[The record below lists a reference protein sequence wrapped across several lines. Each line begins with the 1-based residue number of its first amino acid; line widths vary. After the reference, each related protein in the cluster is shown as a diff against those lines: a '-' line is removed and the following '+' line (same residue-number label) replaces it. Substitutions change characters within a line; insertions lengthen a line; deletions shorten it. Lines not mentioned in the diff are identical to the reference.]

1 MKSKLILSGAALI
14 IAFCVPAAFAQS
26 TGSSTSSGTA
36 DANKPPTIQERK
48 ENQQDRIA
56 QGIKSGQL
64 TPGETKNLETKET
77 GLNKEERNMRAA
89 DDGHLTAADREKLN
103 NQQNHLSNQIYND
116 KHNGRTDNFKGE
128 VGQRQENQQDRIAQG
143 VKSGQL
149 TAGETTKLE
158 KQQQGINREV
168 NGMREENGGKL
179 SKADKA
185 LVNRQQNRASR
196 NIYNKKHNG
205 RTQGK

>member
-1 MKSKLILSGAALI
+1 MKSKLILSGAAL

-128 VGQRQENQQDRIAQG
+128 VGQR
-143 VKSGQL
+143 
-149 TAGETTKLE
+149 
-158 KQQQGINREV
+158 
-168 NGMREENGGKL
+168 
-179 SKADKA
+179 
-185 LVNRQQNRASR
+185 
-196 NIYNKKHNG
+196 
-205 RTQGK
+205 